1 MKIKEDIKYI
11 GVNDKE
17 LDLFEGQYL
26 VPNGMSYN
34 SYLIIDD
41 KVAVLDTV
49 DVKFK
54 DEWLNNIKREL
65 KGRDVDYLIVHH
77 MEPDHSANIINFM
90 KEYPNAIIVGN
101 MKSFMMMESFFKKD
115 FKKNRIIV
123 KEGDSLL
130 LGKHILTFVMAP
142 MVHWPEVMV
151 SYDETKKVLFSA
163 DAFGK
168 FGSLDTIE
176 DWTCEARRY
185 YFGIVGKYGLQ
196 VQSLL
201 KKIASIDIEV
211 ICPLHGPILNNNLEY
226 YLNLYNTWSRYD
238 AEEEGVVIAYTSVY
252 GNTKEVVYK
261 LKDLLLE
268 KGCKK
273 VVINDLARCDIHEA
287 IEDAFRYDRLVLA
300 TTTYNG
306 DIFPFMKN
314 FIEHLL
320 ERNYQNRKIAFIEN
334 GTWAPM
340 ANKIMKEMFSKS
352 KNITFI
358 DQEIT
363 IKSSLSL
370 DNLNE
375 LNILVDKIKNR

>member
-115 FKKNRIIV
+115 FKENRIIV

-130 LGKHILTFVMAP
+130 LGKHKLTFYMAP

-201 KKIASIDIEV
+201 KKIASLDIEV

-306 DIFPFMKN
+306 DIFPFMKT

>member
-115 FKKNRIIV
+115 FKENRIIV
-123 KEGDSLL
+123 NEGDSLL
-130 LGKHILTFVMAP
+130 LGKHKLTFYMAP

-201 KKIASIDIEV
+201 KKIASLDIEV
-211 ICPLHGPILNNNLEY
+211 ISPLHGPILNNNLEY

-320 ERNYQNRKIAFIEN
+320 EKNYQNRKIAFIEN

>member
-115 FKKNRIIV
+115 FKENRIIV

-130 LGKHILTFVMAP
+130 LGKHKLTFYMAP

-185 YFGIVGKYGLQ
+185 YFGIIGKYGLQ

-201 KKIASIDIEV
+201 KKIASLDIEV
-211 ICPLHGPILNNNLEY
+211 ICPLHGPVLNNNLEY

>member
-65 KGRDVDYLIVHH
+65 RGRDVDYLIVHH

-90 KEYPNAIIVGN
+90 KEYPKAIIVGN

-115 FKKNRIIV
+115 FKENRIIV

-130 LGKHILTFVMAP
+130 LGKHKLTFYMAP

-201 KKIASIDIEV
+201 KKIASLDIEV

-273 VVINDLARCDIHEA
+273 VVINDLA
-287 IEDAFRYDRLVLA
+287 
-300 TTTYNG
+300 
-306 DIFPFMKN
+306 
-314 FIEHLL
+314 
-320 ERNYQNRKIAFIEN
+320 
-334 GTWAPM
+334 
-340 ANKIMKEMFSKS
+340 
-352 KNITFI
+352 
-358 DQEIT
+358 
-363 IKSSLSL
+363 
-370 DNLNE
+370 
-375 LNILVDKIKNR
+375 